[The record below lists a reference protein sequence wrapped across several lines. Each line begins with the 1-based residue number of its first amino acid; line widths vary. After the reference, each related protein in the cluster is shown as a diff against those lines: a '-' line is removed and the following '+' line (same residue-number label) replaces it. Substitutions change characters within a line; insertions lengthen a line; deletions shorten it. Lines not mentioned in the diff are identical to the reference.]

1 MNKKKVAILA
11 LAAAILASSGGAV
24 GSVITAAP
32 AEAATLTTSAPPNLK
47 AFTDALTLQSGVTF
61 TRPTR
66 IVGTITHYTVT
77 LKQAGK
83 ADRVFTNKSGRMT
96 FGAPLAGLSENTAY
110 TVQVKANVVSRTGA
124 KSTGAV
130 ASTTFKTGY
139 SKNTVKP
146 TTPASLRVAEAG
158 VSSFVTRWNAPVGY
172 VGTVTGYVVRV
183 KQGTT
188 VIKTVTVSPSTLS
201 YKVDGLKAA
210 SAYTVEVNAT
220 FASANRA
227 AKASSAITKVAAYT
241 AKPIATSLKPVTTVS
256 KITSNSAVIEWKPI
270 AGAITYLTFVSEKGG
285 KLVSRSEASPSSTSD
300 PIPNILKPN
309 TTYIAD
315 VQAIIPSA
323 DGKSWTAYSGIT
335 EFTTA
340 SAAPA
345 ASLKPVVTISD
356 ITSTSAKANWTLSS
370 APNVSINMLF
380 VTEKATMQGLG
391 GTRWSSTTTSAGLD
405 QLKPNTTYIVAV
417 QAFLS
422 TPDSAGNT
430 SYVGTTEFTTTG

>member
-11 LAAAILASSGGAV
+11 LTAAILASSGGAV
-24 GSVITAAP
+24 GAVITAAP
-32 AEAATLTTSAPPNLK
+32 AEAATLTTSAPANLK
-47 AFTDALTLQSGVTF
+47 AFTDAATLQSGITF

-66 IVGTITHYTVT
+66 IVGTIKSYTVV

-83 ADRVFTNKSGRMT
+83 ADRLYTNYSGRMQ

-139 SKNTVKP
+139 SKSTVRP
-146 TTPASLRVAEAG
+146 TAPASLRTTEATDK
-158 VSSFVTRWNAPVGY
+158 SFVARWTAPVGY
-172 VGTVTGYVVRV
+172 VGTVTGYTVTV
-183 KQGTT
+183 KQGT
-188 VIKTVTVSPSTLS
+188 VALKTVSVSPSTLA
-201 YKVDGLKAA
+201 YKVEALKAA
-210 SAYTVEVNAT
+210 SAYTVEVKAN
-220 FASANRA
+220 FASANKLS
-227 AKASSAITKVAAYT
+227 KASSVASKVAAYT
-241 AKPIATSLKPVTTVS
+241 AKPVVNLKPVVTVS
-256 KITSNSAVIEWKPI
+256 NVTSNSAVMEWSPI
-270 AGAITYLTFVSEKGG
+270 AGAKTYLTFVSEKGG
-285 KLVSRSEASPSSTSD
+285 QLVSRGEYSSSD
-300 PIPNILKPN
+300 TRAPIPNFLKPN

-323 DGKSWTAYSGIT
+323 DGKSWTAYSGVK

-340 SAAPA
+340 SAPTS
-345 ASLKPVVTISD
+345 SLKPVVTISD

-391 GTRWSSTTTSAGLD
+391 GTRWSSTTTSVGLD

-422 TPDSAGNT
+422 TPDSAGNS
-430 SYVGTTEFTTTG
+430 SYVGTTEFTTKG